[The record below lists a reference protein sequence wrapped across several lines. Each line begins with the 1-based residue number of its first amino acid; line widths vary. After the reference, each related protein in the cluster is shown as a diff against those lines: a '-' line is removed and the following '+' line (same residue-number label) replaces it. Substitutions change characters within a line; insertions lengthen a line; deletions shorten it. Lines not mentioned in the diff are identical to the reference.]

1 MRCSSVK
8 RLSGSFSFQPA
19 HSVWSRAATSSGR
32 QSPFCRLRRGEGGR
46 LAAEAPALP
55 SAVVAEVV
63 VERAD
68 VALVLAEG
76 VREIGVAPPVAR
88 GALGVRVL
96 PLAPF
101 VCRRVEGVG
110 RDRRPVL
117 YGRRDGEP

>member
-1 MRCSSVK
+1 MGLFSRRSSTTKKMR
-8 RLSGSFSFQPA
+8 
-19 HSVWSRAATSSGR
+19 
-32 QSPFCRLRRGEGGR
+32 RRRIHGH
-46 LAAEAPALP
+46 
-55 SAVVAEVV
+55 EVV

-76 VREIGVAPPVAR
+76 VREVGVASPVAR

-110 RDRRPVL
+110 RDGRPVL